1 MSATKSCKHAFRCE
15 FPKFPVGFDFSGGI
29 RVGILDD
36 NKKMPENSGFR
47 ASFYRFILIDHIL
60 HLV

>member
-1 MSATKSCKHAFRCE
+1 MRN
-15 FPKFPVGFDFSGGI
+15 PKIPVGFDFSGGI

-36 NKKMPENSGFR
+36 NKKMPENSGFQ